1 MDKRVPIEYINA
13 NFRPDDRL
21 AVVLINKA
29 TGDAKQRLAFAARIA
44 SGDFQAW
51 LRFMNRER
59 YEVYL
64 SVNCIHEHARG
75 RAKEDIAH
83 IRHIYLDFD
92 DRGDEGV
99 GRLRERVDIPVPNH
113 LLQTSPGKWQAIWRV
128 EGFSKGQDE
137 ALMQGLVRDLG
148 ADKAVHDCARVL
160 RLPGYIN
167 HKYNR
172 PHWVTVQNLSEE
184 IYRPDRFPQY
194 AVEQASVDLGDARRL
209 AYSRSLPTGHLSQ
222 SERDWSYAKRAL
234 ARGDDPQAVMS
245 AIATFRTD
253 KPDPHYY
260 AELTVKKALQTFP
273 QQETRSRDGGGAV
286 ERG

>member
-1 MDKRVPIEYINA
+1 MDKQVPVAYINA
-13 NFRPDDRL
+13 NFRPEDRL
-21 AVVLINKA
+21 AVVLINKT
-29 TGDAKQRLAFAARIA
+29 TGDAKQRLAFAARVA

-64 SVNCIHEHARG
+64 SVNSLHEHAKG
-75 RAKEDIAH
+75 RAKEDIACV
-83 IRHIYLDFD
+83 RHIYLDFD
-92 DRGDEGV
+92 ERGDEGV
-99 GRLRERVDIPVPNH
+99 ERLRERTDIPVPNH

-128 EGFSKGQDE
+128 ERFPKGQDE
-137 ALMQGLVRDLG
+137 VLMQALVRELG

-160 RLPGYIN
+160 RLPGYVN

-184 IYRPDRFPQY
+184 IYRPEQFPQY
-194 AVEQASVDLGDARRL
+194 TVEQVSVKPGDGRRL
-209 AYSRSLPTGHLSQ
+209 ADSRSLPAGHLSQ
-222 SERDWSYAKRAL
+222 SERDWSYARRAL

-245 AIATFRTD
+245 AIASFRTD

-260 AELTVKKALQTFP
+260 AELTVRKALHTFP
-273 QQETRSRDGGGAV
+273 QPGTRKVSVGDSV
-286 ERG
+286 ERD